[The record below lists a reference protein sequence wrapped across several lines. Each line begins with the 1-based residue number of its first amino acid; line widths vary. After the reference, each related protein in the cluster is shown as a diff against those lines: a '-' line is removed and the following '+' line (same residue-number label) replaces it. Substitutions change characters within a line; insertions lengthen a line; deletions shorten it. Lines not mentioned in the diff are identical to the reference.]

1 MTPPRWQR
9 HGARSIRSET
19 WLTPRIASFCPARYP
34 VCTGQTSTPRGSRQR
49 PRRWQCGA
57 LAERRTGIELTV
69 IAFDVTL
76 KMPTSRQGTAA
87 FYPPLRLALPWE
99 ERDPACEV
107 ALAAG
112 FSFLAGGTSSPRSE
126 LLWCGRRESFRGMSQ
141 VPLQPR
147 LRPESGAF
155 SFCVAAVSDSW
166 SARRTRQRSRQWRGG
181 PIPVASS

>member
-99 ERDPACEV
+99 ERETPHAKSPSLRGFLFWQAEPVRRDPNCFGAEGGNPSAECLKYRSRACRR
-107 ALAAG
+107 AG
-112 FSFLAGGTSSPRSE
+112 TRPAPA
-126 LLWCGRRESFRGMSQ
+126 GRRN
-141 VPLQPR
+141 
-147 LRPESGAF
+147 AH
-155 SFCVAAVSDSW
+155 
-166 SARRTRQRSRQWRGG
+166 
-181 PIPVASS
+181 